1 MIDLNGS
8 DKTARRNAALG
19 RRDALSLE
27 DRSRFSDA
35 IAARVEPFARLMG
48 TGPVGGFWPI
58 RSEIDPRPAMRRLA
72 DAGLSL
78 ALPVITP
85 SGMIFRAWRI
95 GDELNAGKFG
105 LSEPF
110 ATAPEV
116 NPTALLVPLAAF
128 DRRGHRIGYGAG
140 YYDRAIAR
148 LSAHGRLFTI
158 GICFA
163 TQEIERVPEEAHDR
177 ALDMIVTEREIIRI
191 SDGAKV

>member
-8 DKTARRNAALG
+8 DKNALRSAALKK
-19 RRDALSLE
+19 RDALSLE
-27 DRSRFSDA
+27 DRARFSEA

-48 TGPVGGFWPI
+48 AGPVGGFWPI
-58 RSEIDPRPAMRRLA
+58 RSEIDPRPAMRRLNET
-72 DAGLSL
+72 GLAL

-85 SGMIFRAWRI
+85 NGMVFRAWRI

-116 NPTALLVPLAAF
+116 QPSALLVPLAAF

-148 LSAHGRLFTI
+148 LSSHGRLFTI

-191 SDGAKV
+191 SDASKT

>member
-8 DKTARRNAALG
+8 DKNALRSHALG
-19 RRDALSLE
+19 KRDSLSLD
-27 DRSRFSDA
+27 DRARFSDA
-35 IAARVEPFARLMG
+35 IAARVGPFARLMG

-58 RSEIDPRPAMRRLA
+58 RSEIDPRPALRRLNET
-72 DAGLSL
+72 GLSL

-85 SGMIFRAWRI
+85 AGMIFRAWRI
-95 GDELNAGKFG
+95 GDELNVGKFG

-148 LSAHGRLFTI
+148 LSAHSRLFTI

-163 TQEIERVPEEAHDR
+163 TQEIDRVPDEAHDR

-191 SDGAKV
+191 SDESKI

>member
-8 DKTARRNAALG
+8 DKNLLRHGALVK
-19 RRDALSLE
+19 RDALTSD
-27 DRSRFSDA
+27 DRVRFSEA

-48 TGPVGGFWPI
+48 SGPVGGFWPI

-72 DAGLSL
+72 KAGHAL
-78 ALPVITP
+78 ALPVVTP
-85 SGMIFRAWRI
+85 AGLVFRAWRI
-95 GDELNAGKFG
+95 GDDLNAGKFG

-163 TQEIERVPEEAHDR
+163 TQEIDHVPDEAHDR

-191 SDGAKV
+191 SDESKS

>member
-8 DKTARRNAALG
+8 DKNVLRSAALKK
-19 RRDALSLE
+19 RDALSLDE
-27 DRSRFSDA
+27 RARFSEA

-58 RSEIDPRPAMRRLA
+58 RSEIDPRPAMRRLN
-72 DAGLSL
+72 DTGLAL

-95 GDELNAGKFG
+95 GDELNAGKFD

-116 NPTALLVPLAAF
+116 QPSALLVPLAAF

-148 LSAHGRLFTI
+148 LSAHSRLFTI

-163 TQEIERVPEEAHDR
+163 TQEIERVPEEIHDR

-191 SDGAKV
+191 SDASNS